1 MAWRWAVVL
10 ALLLPGAAHA
20 AATVV
25 PPNFEALLSTTL
37 NALHTAGVAL
47 AGTLIPLGE
56 QLTGVFFAVMF
67 AWAVIE
73 GTMAGNLEQMF
84 KKLFNQM
91 MIAGIVFEILQGWT
105 DSSGINI
112 FGFVTTGLNQ
122 LITPFYPAGGGTPSD
137 TVVGVYWKAIQSIY
151 GILNGVLNDLST
163 HNPIG
168 GFGGWIKAM
177 FGVGKGMSPLTLLV
191 IAALVIVVV
200 LVCVSI
206 LVIALLYSLLYTNLG
221 DFIIYLGMAVGPVFV
236 ATLIFP
242 PASHY
247 FNKWLEFVISGGIY
261 KLVAVAMISLLAG
274 VFSSVGAAGTQIVT
288 LASGTFWWNGLGAVF
303 TFVLYSIVLIFW
315 CLFAYFLTKQIAMFA
330 HALAGGVNLHAGSLS
345 SLVPAHLSNLKLS
358 SGKESGGG
366 GSGGGGSGGGGSG
379 GGGGEG
385 GGSGGEGGEH
395 SGAGEAGSAETGK
408 YREMT
413 KQELAE
419 NMHKVG
425 AAQEFRDRMHKIK
438 RRKALASMKGGLTD
452 NEEEN
457 EG

>member
-1 MAWRWAVVL
+1 MWWAGVL
-10 ALLLPGAAHA
+10 ALLLPGMAHA
-20 AATVV
+20 AATGTP
-25 PPNFEALLSTTL
+25 PPNFEALLTTTL
-37 NALHTAGVAL
+37 SALHTAGVAL

-151 GILNGVLNDLST
+151 GILNGVLNDLSV

-168 GFGGWIKAM
+168 GFGSWIKAL

-191 IAALVIVVV
+191 IAALVIIVV

-206 LVIALLYSLLYTNLG
+206 LVISLLYSLLYTNLG

-274 VFSSVGAAGTQIVT
+274 VFSSVGAAGTKIVT
-288 LASGTFWWNGLGAVF
+288 LASGTFWWNGIDAVF

-345 SLVPAHLSNLKLS
+345 SMVPAHLSNIKLS
-358 SGKESGGG
+358 SGKKSGG
-366 GSGGGGSGGGGSG
+366 GSGGGSGSSGGSGGSG
-379 GGGGEG
+379 GGGEHDGEG
-385 GGSGGEGGEH
+385 
-395 SGAGEAGSAETGK
+395 EADSVETGK

-425 AAQEFRDRMHKIK
+425 AAREFRDRMHKIK
-438 RRKALASMKGGLTD
+438 RRKALASMKSGLTD
-452 NEEEN
+452 GEEDGE
-457 EG
+457 EGGGE